1 MISELTDDEILE
13 FLMTSDFEEDYK
25 PSELKY
31 LLVKFRYFYRILY
44 SRNQNSQD
52 DSEFIV
58 KKMND
63 ELEILKLQIF
73 NEQIENANKQNIIDS
88 LKKRK
93 LTLKE
98 RITGKINSNDEN

>member
-13 FLMTSDFEEDYK
+13 FLMTSDFEENYK

-44 SRNQNSQD
+44 SRNQNTQHD
-52 DSEFIV
+52 LDFIIN
-58 KKMND
+58 KMNEEID
-63 ELEILKLQIF
+63 ILKSQIF

-88 LKKRK
+88 LKNRK
-93 LTLKE
+93 LTIKE

>member
-44 SRNQNSQD
+44 SRNQNTQD

-58 KKMND
+58 KKMSD
-63 ELEILKLQIF
+63 ELEILKIQIF

-88 LKKRK
+88 LRKRK